1 MSHINP
7 GDIVMADRGFDIGDS
22 LGCIGAVAKIPA
34 FTKGRSQ
41 LSALDV
47 ESTRK
52 LASCR
57 IHVER
62 VIGLVRQKY
71 TMLSGTLPIDL
82 LVCRRNEELTVLDKI
97 VYVSCC
103 LANLCPSVVDFD

>member
-1 MSHINP
+1 MYW
-7 GDIVMADRGFDIGDS
+7 GR
-22 LGCIGAVAKIPA
+22 VAKIPA
-34 FTKGRSQ
+34 FTKGRDQ

-47 ESTRK
+47 ASTRK

-62 VIGLVRQKY
+62 VIGLVRQKF

-82 LVCRRNEELTVLDKI
+82 VVCRNGEEMTTLDKI
-97 VYVSCC
+97 VYVTCC
-103 LANLCPSVVDFD
+103 LANMCPSVVDFD